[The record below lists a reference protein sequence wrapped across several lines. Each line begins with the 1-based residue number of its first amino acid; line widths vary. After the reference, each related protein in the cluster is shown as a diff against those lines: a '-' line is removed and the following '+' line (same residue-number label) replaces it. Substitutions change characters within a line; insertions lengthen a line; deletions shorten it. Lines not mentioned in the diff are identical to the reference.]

1 MFETYLDLPNRNAKN
16 ARLLANYQ
24 PDIDALSERFSETDL
39 LNLMLTTDSN
49 GDLRMKPSSEIIS
62 VISSSAAMSN
72 QIISFQDTTVLKQWC
87 ELQSKEFYR
96 LAIEIYAHKS
106 ARQNKIPKHVI
117 DKLDVFIKN
126 EFRCVEIYDHPLLM
140 PFMELLADMVTP
152 ATFRTLDG
160 FPFDGKKAMRT
171 YVRSIKYYK
180 LYITKHLTSEDW
192 LNKSLEIP
200 ELKQEET
207 SWLVFSHF
215 CAKYL
220 FNLIS
225 KTLDDM
231 RAKTIIVNDYL
242 HHPNMVMLI
251 ILSMLPYEV
260 MQPVISRENYSNTLT
275 SPDTFIVKSTL
286 NFGKA
291 NLTGYKKDTHQILR
305 KAYIYIALLLNP
317 GWGPTAKEIVYFLE
331 GNKHSGVKGFL
342 NIPPITNSKN
352 PSPPSMINVI
362 SLLSK
367 ENYIEKFM
375 ALARNK

>member
-39 LNLMLTTDSN
+39 VNLMLITDSN
-49 GDLRMKPSSEIIS
+49 GDIWMKPSSDIIN
-62 VISSSAAMSN
+62 VINSSARMSN
-72 QIISFQDTTVLKQWC
+72 QINFFQDTTVLKQWC
-87 ELQSKEFYR
+87 ELQSKEFSR

-106 ARQNKIPKHVI
+106 TRQNKIPKHVI

-126 EFRCVEIYDHPLLM
+126 EFRYVEIYDHPLLM

-152 ATFRTLDG
+152 AKFRTLDG
-160 FPFDGKKAMRT
+160 FSFDGKKTMRT

-192 LNKSLEIP
+192 LNKFLEIP
-200 ELKQEET
+200 EIKPEET
-207 SWLVFSHF
+207 SWLVFSYF

-225 KTLDDM
+225 KTLEDM
-231 RAKTIIVNDYL
+231 RSKLIFVNDYL

-251 ILSMLPYEV
+251 ILAMLPYEV
-260 MQPVISRENYSNTLT
+260 MQPVIFREKYSNTLT
-275 SPDTFIVKSTL
+275 SPDTFIVKNTL
-286 NFGKA
+286 NFSKA

-317 GWGPTAKEIVYFLE
+317 SWGPTAKEIGYFME
-331 GNKHSGVKGFL
+331 GNKHSEIKGFL
-342 NIPPITNSKN
+342 NTPPITNSRT
-352 PSPPSMINVI
+352 PSPRSMINDI
-362 SLLSK
+362 TLLST
-367 ENYIEKFM
+367 ENYIDKLM
-375 ALARNK
+375 ALGRNK

>member
-39 LNLMLTTDSN
+39 LNLMLITDSN
-49 GDLRMKPSSEIIS
+49 GDIWMKPSSDIIN
-62 VISSSAAMSN
+62 VIHSSARMSN
-72 QIISFQDTTVLKQWC
+72 QINFFQDTTVLKKWC
-87 ELQSKEFYR
+87 ELQSKEFSR

-106 ARQNKIPKHVI
+106 TRQNKIPQHVI

-126 EFRCVEIYDHPLLM
+126 EFRYVENYDHPLLM

-152 ATFRTLDG
+152 AKFRTLDG
-160 FPFDGKKAMRT
+160 FSFDGKKTMRT

-192 LNKSLEIP
+192 LNKFLEVP
-200 ELKQEET
+200 ELRPEET

-291 NLTGYKKDTHQILR
+291 NLTGYKK
-305 KAYIYIALLLNP
+305 
-317 GWGPTAKEIVYFLE
+317 G
-331 GNKHSGVKGFL
+331 
-342 NIPPITNSKN
+342 
-352 PSPPSMINVI
+352 
-362 SLLSK
+362 
-367 ENYIEKFM
+367 
-375 ALARNK
+375 